1 MMRAWAPT
9 SCLIVMLLG
18 TSPAAANP
26 TVTPDGGDGVATG
39 IQTPGASGNPGVG
52 SGGGASNV
60 GAGSSGGG
68 GSAPCSYT
76 ALTPAE
82 ALAAG
87 LLSPDNGGVDNVQR
101 TDGSFVRRDCTA
113 SGGGQTVLWVPAGD
127 GAGAPAGVPVV
138 TPAMLAQEA
147 RNLLQLPTP
156 AIGVNPDGANQ
167 NPALVRLPTWWWVT
181 NGEPLTQRTAVG
193 SVWAEVTAEAVSS
206 TWVAGDG
213 TRSECPGLGMA
224 WARGMDEYE
233 RGSCSHTYTRSNAS
247 EVAGVEVVWQVSWV
261 GSGGTG
267 GTLEPFTLSATQA
280 VPVYERQAI
289 VTSAD

>member
-52 SGGGASNV
+52 SGGGTSNV

-127 GAGAPAGVPVV
+127 GAGASAGVPVV

-193 SVWAEVTAEAVSS
+193 SV
-206 TWVAGDG
+206 
-213 TRSECPGLGMA
+213 
-224 WARGMDEYE
+224 
-233 RGSCSHTYTRSNAS
+233 
-247 EVAGVEVVWQVSWV
+247 
-261 GSGGTG
+261 
-267 GTLEPFTLSATQA
+267 
-280 VPVYERQAI
+280 
-289 VTSAD
+289 